1 MKSLR
6 WIALWPAALVLA
18 AAVTQPAFAR
28 ERETVN
34 QVYETGASPRL
45 SLSNINGDVT
55 VDGWDKNQIEV
66 TALKTAASK
75 DDLDDIEIRTRKDGD
90 HLRIDVKLKHQD
102 GWSYRG
108 ESPSVDFTI
117 HVPRGTEVDQVELV
131 NGDVELTNIA
141 GDVEASSV
149 NGRVAGEKLGGDV
162 NLSAVNGDISLV
174 ATGGPT
180 SIRMNS
186 VNGEVTLVLPKK
198 FDARIEAGTL
208 HGDITAIDGLDV
220 DATSF
225 TGSSMKGTIGKG
237 TMKVDLNTV
246 NGSIAIRREGEG
258 GARDKE

>member
-18 AAVTQPAFAR
+18 VAVTEPAFAR

-34 QVYETGASPRL
+34 QVYDTGASPRL
-45 SLSNINGDVT
+45 SLKNINGDLT
-55 VDGWDKNQIEV
+55 VDGWDKNTIEV
-66 TALKTAASK
+66 TAVKTAASK
-75 DDLDDIEIRTRKDGD
+75 DDLDDIEIRFRKDGD
-90 HLRIDVKLKHQD
+90 NVRIVAEFVHGDHTYD
-102 GWSYRG
+102 R

-117 HVPRGTEVDQVELV
+117 HVPRGTEVDRVELV

-162 NLSAVNGDISLV
+162 NLSAVNGDVSLV

-208 HGDITAIDGLDV
+208 HGDITTIDGLDV

-225 TGSSMKGTIGKG
+225 TGSSMKGIIGKG

-258 GARDKE
+258 GAREKE